1 MNERIPP
8 TELLE
13 LMDRLVDGE
22 LTDAERDSLLRQCE
36 ENPDW
41 WRSLALSYVEAQTWS
56 HDLQDALWGLQEMH
70 SANSLAPYSDKSV
83 SPLTPTGLPV
93 LHSPAGAT
101 GWPWKRMMNY
111 MGMAAAVLVS
121 LSLGFGF
128 GSFVNSFNQDPSV
141 PNSINSNVAKSGIPG
156 GETLVGSARPSTG
169 SLPLL
174 VPMENQQGFRKVEIP
189 LMEIERWLQTPSNE
203 EADSIPR
210 LLRGLERHGRVV
222 RESQYLPVQ
231 MEDGRRVVVPIGN
244 VRVDFDAYQ

>member
-1 MNERIPP
+1 MNERILP

-22 LTDAERDSLLRQCE
+22 LSDAERNSLLRQCE
-36 ENPDW
+36 ETPDW
-41 WRSLALSYVEAQTWS
+41 WRSLALSYVEAQAWS
-56 HDLQDALWGLQEMH
+56 NDLQDAMWGLQEMEG
-70 SANSLAPYSDKSV
+70 SNALVATSDSLV
-83 SPLTPTGLPV
+83 SQPMKPLSTT
-93 LHSPAGAT
+93 SRMAAGDA
-101 GWPWKRMMNY
+101 GWPWTRMMNY

-128 GSFVNSFNQDPSV
+128 GSFVNSFGQNPSV
-141 PNSINSNVAKSGIPG
+141 PNSIHSNVAKSGVPG
-156 GETLVGSARPSTG
+156 ADTLVGADRPGTG

-174 VPMENQQGFRKVEIP
+174 VPMDNQQGYRSVEIP
-189 LMEIERWLQTPSNE
+189 LVEIERWLQASPNE

-231 MEDGRRVVVPIGN
+231 MDDGRRIVVPIGN